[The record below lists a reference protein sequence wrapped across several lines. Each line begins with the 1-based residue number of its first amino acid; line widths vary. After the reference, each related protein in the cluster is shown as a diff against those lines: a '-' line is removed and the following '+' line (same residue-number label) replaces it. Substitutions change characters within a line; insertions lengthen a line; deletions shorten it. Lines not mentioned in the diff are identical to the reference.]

1 MKRWFPTLLAF
12 AVCSAVVHADVT
24 VVQSTTIEGGMAA
37 MSGQNITPKTTMRIK
52 GLRSR
57 TDVDASVIQISTI
70 TDLVAKQVIVLR
82 ADQKTAQIISKP
94 DALPPAAAA
103 AGATTVPAAPPAAEA
118 SLTPTGR
125 TQTID
130 GLKCDEFAFTSS
142 LDMSEMTAGRQMP
155 PEAAEMMKDVRMKM
169 QGSVWIAKEA
179 PGASEF
185 LAFQKAAASS
195 DLGSAIA
202 GASGLNVP
210 GMEKMMKA
218 LAAAQGMPYLTEM
231 NVNVEGTGQLAQM
244 MQQAG
249 PMKIT
254 VRVSS
259 ITTDPIADDLFKT
272 PEGYTI
278 IKP

>member
-1 MKRWFPTLLAF
+1 MKRWFPTLLVF

-24 VVQSTTIEGGMAA
+24 VVETMTIEGGMAA
-37 MSGQNITPKTTMRIK
+37 MGQSTTPKTTTRIK
-52 GLRSR
+52 GLKSR
-57 TDVDASVIQISTI
+57 TDVDASGDQVSTI
-70 TDLVAKQVIVLR
+70 TDLVAKQVILLR
-82 ADQKTAQIISKP
+82 PDQKTAQIISKA
-94 DALPPAAAA
+94 DALAAPAGTAL
-103 AGATTVPAAPPAAEA
+103 PAAPATDAT
-118 SLTPTGR
+118 LTPTGR

-142 LDMSEMTAGRQMP
+142 LEMSDMAASHLMP
-155 PEAAEMMKDVRMKM
+155 PEAAEMMKDVKMKI
-169 QGSVWIAKEA
+169 QGTVCVAKDA
-179 PGASEF
+179 PGASEY

-195 DLGSAIA
+195 ELDSAVA
-202 GASGLNVP
+202 GASGMNMNVP

-218 LAAAQGMPYLTEM
+218 LGAVQGMPYVTEM
-231 NVNVEGTGQLAQM
+231 TVNVEGTGQVAQM

-254 VRVSS
+254 MRVSS
-259 ITTDPIADDLFKT
+259 VTTDAVADDLFKM